1 MVFRI
6 DLKIFIFLILFYFT
20 RQIKL
25 YCIILIFA
33 MLHEFG
39 HLLAG
44 VLLRMKVDKITL
56 MPMGFSINFKLGID
70 DYNKKVLNSNRLE
83 VKRLIIA
90 SAGPLI
96 NILIVVIANFFK
108 VNQNINI
115 IIYANMLIAI
125 FNLLPIFPLDGGRM
139 LKSILALKFNKRKAE
154 KYIYYISN
162 IVLFIIS
169 FIFSILIYYFK
180 NIALIVIIIYLWYIV
195 LKQNRIY
202 RMKRATVTIHSLWN
216 K

>member
-56 MPMGFSINFKLGID
+56 MPMGLSINFKLGID
-70 DYNKKVLNSNRLE
+70 DYNKKVLNSNRIE

-96 NILIVVIANFFK
+96 NILIIVIANFFK

-154 KYIYYISN
+154 KYIYYISK

-180 NIALIVIIIYLWYIV
+180 NIALIVVIIYLWYIV
-195 LKQNRIY
+195 LKQNKIY
-202 RMKRATVTIHSLWN
+202 RMKRATNIY
-216 K
+216 

>member
-1 MVFRI
+1 MVFWI

-56 MPMGFSINFKLGID
+56 MPMGLSINFKLGID

-96 NILIVVIANFFK
+96 NILIIVIANFFK

-180 NIALIVIIIYLWYIV
+180 NIALIVVIIYLWYIV
-195 LKQNRIY
+195 LKQNKIY
-202 RMKRATVTIHSLWN
+202 RMKRATNIY
-216 K
+216 

>member
-1 MVFRI
+1 MVFMI

-44 VLLRMKVDKITL
+44 MLLRMKVDKITL
-56 MPMGFSINFKLGID
+56 MPMGLSINFKLGID

-96 NILIVVIANFFK
+96 NILIIVIANFFK

-180 NIALIVIIIYLWYIV
+180 NIALIVVIIYLWYIV
-195 LKQNRIY
+195 LKQNKIY
-202 RMKRATVTIHSLWN
+202 RMKRATNIY
-216 K
+216 

>member
-1 MVFRI
+1 
-6 DLKIFIFLILFYFT
+6 
-20 RQIKL
+20 
-25 YCIILIFA
+25 

-44 VLLRMKVDKITL
+44 MLLRMKVDKITL
-56 MPMGFSINFKLGID
+56 MPMGLSINFKLGID

-96 NILIVVIANFFK
+96 NILIIVIANFFK

-180 NIALIVIIIYLWYIV
+180 NIALIVVIIYLWYIV
-195 LKQNRIY
+195 LKQNKIY
-202 RMKRATVTIHSLWN
+202 RMKRATNIY
-216 K
+216 

>member
-56 MPMGFSINFKLGID
+56 MPMGLSINFKLGID

-96 NILIVVIANFFK
+96 NILIIVIANFFK

-115 IIYANMLIAI
+115 IIYANMLITI

-180 NIALIVIIIYLWYIV
+180 NIALIVVIIYLWYIV
-195 LKQNRIY
+195 LKQNKIY
-202 RMKRATVTIHSLWN
+202 RMKRATNIY
-216 K
+216 

>member
-56 MPMGFSINFKLGID
+56 MPMGLSINFKLGID

-180 NIALIVIIIYLWYIV
+180 NIALIVVIIYLWYIV
-195 LKQNRIY
+195 LKQNKIY
-202 RMKRATVTIHSLWN
+202 RMKRATNIY
-216 K
+216 

>member
-6 DLKIFIFLILFYFT
+6 DLKIFIILILFYFT

-44 VLLRMKVDKITL
+44 MLLRMKVDKITL

-202 RMKRATVTIHSLWN
+202 RMKKATNIY
-216 K
+216 